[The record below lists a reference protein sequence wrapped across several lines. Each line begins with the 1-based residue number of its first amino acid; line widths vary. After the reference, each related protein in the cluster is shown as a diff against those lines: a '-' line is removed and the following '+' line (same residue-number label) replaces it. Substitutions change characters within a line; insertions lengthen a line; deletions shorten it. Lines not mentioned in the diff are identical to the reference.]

1 MITLIAAVNHNM
13 LLGKDNKM
21 PWHIKEDL
29 VFFKEQTINK
39 TVLMGRKTFESI
51 KGVLPNRTIYVL
63 TSQTTLSKQT
73 DRVHLIHDVKPL
85 IEQFK
90 QSTQELMVAG
100 GGMVYRLLMPYANRI
115 LLSVIDDDQHGD
127 VYFPTI
133 DMTVF
138 YEYQRIDYDTF
149 EVIEYRR
156 KS

>member
-51 KGVLPNRTIYVL
+51 KGILPDRTIYVL
-63 TSQTTLSKQT
+63 TSHPQLSKKA
-73 DRVHLIHDVKPL
+73 DRVHIIHDVTPL

-90 QSTQELMVAG
+90 QSSQDLMVAG
-100 GGMVYRLLMPYANRI
+100 GGMVYRLMLPHADRI

-133 DMTVF
+133 DMTLF
-138 YEYQRIDYDTF
+138 YEYQRVNYVFF
-149 EVIEYRR
+149 EVVEYRR

>member
-29 VFFKEQTINK
+29 LFFKEQTINK

-51 KGVLPNRTIYVL
+51 KGILPDRTIYVL
-63 TSQTTLSKQT
+63 TSQTSLSKQS
-73 DRVHLIHDVKPL
+73 DRVHLISDVNPL

-90 QSTQELMVAG
+90 QSNQELMVAG
-100 GGMVYRLLMPYANRI
+100 GGMVYRLLMPHAERI
-115 LLSVIDDDQHGD
+115 ILSVIDDHQHGD

-133 DMTVF
+133 NVTEF
-138 YEYQRIDYDTF
+138 YEYQRLKFDTF
-149 EVIEYRR
+149 DVIEYRR